1 MVEQSFCLI
10 LDDAKLAFIA
20 VRSSFDAIVLLDVKC
35 YVGIY
40 SYIRVC
46 IILSLTYKCSL
57 E

>member
-10 LDDAKLAFIA
+10 LELAFIA